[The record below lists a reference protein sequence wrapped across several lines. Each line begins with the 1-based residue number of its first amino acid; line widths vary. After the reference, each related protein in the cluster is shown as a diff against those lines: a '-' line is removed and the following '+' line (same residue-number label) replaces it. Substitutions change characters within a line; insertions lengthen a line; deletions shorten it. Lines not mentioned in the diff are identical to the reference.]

1 MENVDYL
8 KLVEEASVRLQG
20 VSIKSPLEYCE
31 RLSQKY
37 QAQIYLK
44 REDLQ
49 PVRSFKIRGAY
60 NLIASLNEEEK
71 SRGVVCASAGNH
83 AQGVAYSCSKLG
95 IKGVIF
101 MPVVTPNQKIEKV
114 RKFGGEF
121 VEIVL
126 TGDTYDEASHESKDF
141 RKKHDMI
148 YVHPFDDDRTIAG
161 QGVVAKEIFEEITPD
176 IIMSCVGGG
185 GLISGIAS
193 FSKSVSP
200 ETKIYGVEPKGAASM
215 HESLKVGKVVT
226 LSTLDTF
233 VDGAAVKT
241 VGQKTFEIC
250 AEKVEQIIVVPE
262 GQVCFNMIELYQN
275 EGIIVE
281 PAGALSVSGLDHIQS
296 KIKGKIVVCV
306 VSGGNNDI
314 SRYPEVI
321 ERSLVWQGKKHYFI
335 VEFAQKP
342 GQLRLFVENVLGP
355 NDDIARFEYIKKT
368 NKEKGTA
375 LVGVELSD
383 KNNLLPLLDR
393 FSATGLDFR
402 KIDKDDLL
410 YQFLI

>member
-1 MENVDYL
+1 MQNVDYL
-8 KLVEEASVRLQG
+8 KLVEEAAVRLQG

-126 TGDTYDEASHESKDF
+126 VGDTYDEASYESKQYCE
-141 RKKHDMI
+141 KNKMI
-148 YVHPFDDDRTIAG
+148 YVHPFDDDRTISG
-161 QGVVAKEIFEEITPD
+161 QGVVAKEIFEEIKPD
-176 IIMSCVGGG
+176 IVLSCVGGG

-215 HESLKVGKVVT
+215 CESLKVGNVIT

-262 GQVCFNMIELYQN
+262 GEVCFNMIEMYQN
-275 EGIIVE
+275 EGIIAE

-342 GQLRLFVENVLGP
+342 GQLRKFVENILGE
-355 NDDIARFEYIKKT
+355 NDDISRFEYIKKT
-368 NKEKGTA
+368 NKEKGAA

-393 FSATGLDFR
+393 FTSSGLDFR
-402 KIDKDDLL
+402 KLEKDDLL

>member
-1 MENVDYL
+1 MQNVDYF
-8 KLVEEASVRLQG
+8 KLVEEASVKLQG
-20 VSIKSPLEYCE
+20 VAIKSPLEYCE

-60 NLIASLNEEEK
+60 NLIASLNNEEK
-71 SRGVVCASAGNH
+71 NRGVVCASAGNH
-83 AQGVAYSCSKLG
+83 AQGVAYSCSKLE

-101 MPVVTPNQKIEKV
+101 MPIVTPNQKIEKV
-114 RKFGGEF
+114 KKFGGNY

-126 TGDTYDEASHESKDF
+126 VGDTYDEASSESKQYC
-141 RKKHDMI
+141 RKNNMV

-161 QGVVAKEIFEEITPD
+161 QGVVAKEIFEELKPD
-176 IIMSCVGGG
+176 FILSCVGGG
-185 GLISGIAS
+185 GLIAGMAS
-193 FSKSVSP
+193 FTKGVSP
-200 ETKIYGVEPKGAASM
+200 ETKIYGVEPEGAASM
-215 HESLKVGKVVT
+215 YESLKMGSVVT
-226 LSTLDTF
+226 LSALDTF

-250 AEKVEQIIVVPE
+250 TAKVEQIIVVPE
-262 GQVCFNMIELYQN
+262 GQVCFNMVELYQN
-275 EGIIVE
+275 EGIIAE
-281 PAGALSVSGLDHIQS
+281 PAGALSVSGLDYIQS
-296 KIKGKIVVCV
+296 KIKGKIVVCI

-314 SRYPEVI
+314 SRYPEII

-342 GQLRLFVENVLGP
+342 GQLRKFVENVLGSG
-355 NDDIARFEYIKKT
+355 DDISRFEYIKKT
-368 NKEKGTA
+368 NKEKGAA

-393 FSATGLDFR
+393 FHNSGIDFR
-402 KIDKDDLL
+402 KIEKDDLL
-410 YQFLI
+410 YQFII